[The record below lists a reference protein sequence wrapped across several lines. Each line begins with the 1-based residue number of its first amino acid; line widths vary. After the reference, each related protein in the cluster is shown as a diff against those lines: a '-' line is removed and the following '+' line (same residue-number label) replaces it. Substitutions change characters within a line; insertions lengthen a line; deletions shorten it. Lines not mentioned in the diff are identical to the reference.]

1 MNNIELIQ
9 VNTGGCCEPVAKIN
23 VDVASTLSKE
33 LPIVVIGA
41 GPVGLAAA
49 AHLADIGERFI
60 LIESGDSV
68 GSNILSWGY
77 VRLFSPWR
85 YNIDKI
91 AKKL

>member
-1 MNNIELIQ
+1 MNNIELRQ
-9 VNTGGCCEPVAKIN
+9 VNTGGCCDPAAKIN
-23 VDVASTLSKE
+23 VDITTSTHKE

-49 AHLADIGERFI
+49 AHLADKRERFI

-68 GSNILSWGY
+68 GSNILSWGH
-77 VRLFSPWR
+77 VRLFSPWQ